1 MTTKQAR
8 ADRLMEDRE
17 QLVYNLLEAHEDAG
31 KDLEAAQLALAKW
44 DDAYSEELMGLLR
57 ELAPLKMSDTQRL
70 SLAAYIADYVM
81 EEQAR
86 GNTDIDKWMV
96 SDAIEAYLGGA
107 R

>member
-1 MTTKQAR
+1 MKRAR

-17 QLVYNLLEAHEDAG
+17 QLVYNLLEAHESEGA
-31 KDLEAAQLALAKW
+31 DLEAAQLALAKW
-44 DDAYSEELMGLLR
+44 DDAHSEELMALMR
-57 ELAPLKMSDTQRL
+57 ELAPLKMSDTHRL
-70 SLAAYIADYVM
+70 ELAAYIADYVM

>member
-1 MTTKQAR
+1 MNENET
-8 ADRLMEDRE
+8 
-17 QLVYNLLEAHEDAG
+17 QLT
-31 KDLEAAQLALAKW
+31 
-44 DDAYSEELMGLLR
+44 
-57 ELAPLKMSDTQRL
+57 MSDTQRL

-96 SDAIEAYLGGA
+96 ADAIEAYLGGA

>member
-8 ADRLMEDRE
+8 ADRLVEDRE
-17 QLVYNLLEAHEDAG
+17 QLVYNLLEASEAAG
-31 KDLEAAQLALAKW
+31 ADIEAAQDALASW
-44 DDAYSEELMGLLR
+44 DEAHSEELMALLR
-57 ELAPLKMSDTQRL
+57 ELAPPKISDTHRL
-70 SLAAYIADYVM
+70 ELAAYIADYVM